1 MGEKE
6 KEGREF
12 AGIKFARNPRGSLGP
27 PVRCSGDR
35 EHESGERVGKGE
47 EAIHL
52 ILRQRRKKK
61 EKEKERE
68 RGRGEPR
75 TGILFCPRPTAK
87 LGAIRRDILAAR
99 PPGGT
104 GLG

>member
-1 MGEKE
+1 MDGVLSTVSAVWGKR
-6 KEGREF
+6 KRKKGREF

-35 EHESGERVGKGE
+35 EDESGERVGKGE

-68 RGRGEPR
+68 GERGEP
-75 TGILFCPRPTAK
+75 GFFFAS
-87 LGAIRRDILAAR
+87 AEQQNLAR
-99 PPGGT
+99 
-104 GLG
+104 